1 MNLSDGIQV
10 FVSVVAL
17 ILSYVAIRQTKK
29 SIQEANRP
37 YVVAYF
43 TSIKVTATEQIVIVI
58 RNYGQT
64 GANIDSIEIS
74 PDITH
79 KNELGFLNNA
89 VKGNPFKNIRNHF
102 LAPGQSIKALV
113 GSQGDGMMNI
123 VESRKIIIN
132 YHDSSSK
139 KYKELLE
146 FDEFEWSRLL
156 QHPRVSTNHS
166 SKDVVRAIKNLEQ
179 TISHTAQ
186 ETITHKL

>member
-1 MNLSDGIQV
+1 MSLSDSIQV
-10 FVSVVAL
+10 FVSVIAVF
-17 ILSYVAIRQTKK
+17 LSYVAIRQTKK

-37 YVVAYF
+37 YIVAYF

-64 GANIDSIEIS
+64 GATIDSIKIV

-79 KNELGFLNNA
+79 KKESGFLNNA

-113 GSQGDGMMNI
+113 GSQGDGMMNL
-123 VESRKIIIN
+123 VDSRKIIIN
-132 YHDSSSK
+132 YHDFSKK
-139 KYKELLE
+139 KYKEILE
-146 FDEFEWSRLL
+146 FDELEWSRLL
-156 QHPRVSTNHS
+156 QHPRVSVNHS
-166 SKDVVRAIKNLEQ
+166 SKDMTQAIKNLEQ